1 MYIGKW
7 LFLMST
13 GCAEKG
19 HQGKSFSREI
29 LLDIRPKLFFSF
41 DGPLA
46 LGTSL
51 FAKKSWS
58 EEGENIFL
66 LLCRISV

>member
-1 MYIGKW
+1 
-7 LFLMST
+7 MST
-13 GCAEKG
+13 GCAAKG
-19 HQGKSFSREI
+19 HQGKSF
-29 LLDIRPKLFFSF
+29 LKGNPVGYPAKAFFSF

-58 EEGENIFL
+58 EEGENFFASLPDI
-66 LLCRISV
+66 RIVDRLER